1 LIRRIKE
8 KKDEEEK
15 KIEEECS
22 KKFKL
27 NVNSELI
34 LLQKMERSSRIE
46 VNEDNSDVDLWPVQM
61 QKSYFEKK

>member
-1 LIRRIKE
+1 M
-8 KKDEEEK
+8 
-15 KIEEECS
+15 EEECS

-34 LLQKMERSSRIE
+34 LLQKMERSSKIE

-61 QKSYFEKK
+61 QKTYFEKNRPHEK